1 MEQASVTTFSGWALI
16 GVGLLAVLVGTF
28 ASLARTRE
36 RWLLLWLALAGV
48 SVPLAALAT
57 ARKSRAAG
65 LPLASGPARKFGLCL
80 APAMIAGGL
89 LTVVLAR
96 AGLWSL
102 LPGLWLLVYGA
113 GVVAGGAFSVR
124 VVPVMGVGFMALG
137 ACALLG
143 PAAWGDFLLVV
154 GFGGLHVVFGAL
166 IARQYGG

>member
-1 MEQASVTTFSGWALI
+1 
-16 GVGLLAVLVGTF
+16 GLRAC
-28 ASLARTRE
+28 TRP
-36 RWLLLWLALAGV
+36 AGP
-48 SVPLAALAT
+48 SVPSPAPAPAA
-57 ARKSRAAG
+57 RSRAAG
-65 LPLASGPARKFGLCL
+65 LPLASGRARTSGPAL

-124 VVPVMGVGFMALG
+124 VVPVMGVGFMTLG

-143 PAAWGDFLLVV
+143 PAGWGDLLLVEI
-154 GFGGLHVVFGAL
+154 GRASCRG
-166 IARQYGG
+166 R